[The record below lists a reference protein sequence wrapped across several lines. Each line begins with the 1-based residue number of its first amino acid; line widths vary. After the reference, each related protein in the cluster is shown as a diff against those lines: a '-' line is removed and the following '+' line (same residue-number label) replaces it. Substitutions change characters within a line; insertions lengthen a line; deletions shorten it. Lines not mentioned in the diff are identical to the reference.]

1 MEEAETV
8 NSLKISN
15 YKTIQKDKIMKT
27 KALNIKDF
35 EIEKINKEAQKSIR
49 GGDGETTIDPNNP
62 NPVKNGGSG
71 NG

>member
-1 MEEAETV
+1 MKN
-8 NSLKISN
+8 NSLKIKN
-15 YKTIQKDKIMKT
+15 
-27 KALNIKDF
+27 F
-35 EIEKINKEAQKSIR
+35 ESDKINKEAQKSIR

>member
-1 MEEAETV
+1 
-8 NSLKISN
+8 
-15 YKTIQKDKIMKT
+15 MKT
-27 KALNIKDF
+27 KALNIKNF